1 MLAINKLLSPAKSV
15 YSVRVRRL
23 YSPMYWIVLLL
34 MPMESLM
41 ALPVTPGI
49 HDIKLDTSV
58 GEVYVS
64 LAVPEVAQFENL
76 PLVLVLHYAGQ
87 PTPYYG
93 RPLLE
98 YLMLPAFE
106 QTKAIFVAPTS
117 VGGDWKQANNLT
129 MVFELIDMLEEQF
142 QTDKARRIVAGYSM
156 GAIGTWHLACEKPG
170 YFSAAIP
177 IAGFPQRLPE
187 CATPIYTVVSD
198 SDEVFSFQNFEQN
211 LQAPHDIKLRY
222 GVVNGAGHY
231 DISAFTTVLKDAVK
245 WLNDMWH

>member
-23 YSPMYWIVLLL
+23 RAPIYWIVLLL

-41 ALPVTPGI
+41 ALPITPGI
-49 HDIKLDTSV
+49 HDIKLETSA

-64 LAVPEVAQFENL
+64 LAVPEVAQIENL

-117 VGGDWKQANNLT
+117 VGGDWKQANNLAV
-129 MVFELIDMLEEQF
+129 VFELIDMLEEQF
-142 QTDKARRIVAGYSM
+142 ETDKTRRVVAGYSM
-156 GAIGTWHLACEKPG
+156 GAIGTWHLACERPD

-177 IAGFPQRLPE
+177 IAGFPQRLPQ
-187 CATPIYTVVSD
+187 CKTPIYTVVSD
-198 SDEVFSFQNFEQN
+198 SDEIFSFQNFEQN
-211 LQAPHDIKLRY
+211 LQAPHELDLQF
-222 GVVNGAGHY
+222 GVVKGVGHY
-231 DISAFTTVLKDAVK
+231 DISAFTTELQGAVK
-245 WLNDMWH
+245 WLNDLWD